1 MTNIAVVGSGYW
13 GKNLVRNFNELG
25 ALHTVCESN
34 PETLLPFQE
43 RYPEA
48 EFQSSFHLVLQNPA
62 IDAVVIA
69 TPAETHFE
77 MARMALLAN
86 KHVFVEKPLALFASE
101 AEELNQLA
109 MRQNLRLMVGHI
121 LLYHPAIIK
130 LKEIIN
136 SGELGKI
143 NYIYSNRLN
152 LGKIRSEENILW
164 SFAPHDISAI
174 VYLLEEMPS
183 QVIAQ
188 GGNYLNHNIA
198 DVTNT
203 ILSFKSGVRGHIF
216 VSWLHPNKEQKLII
230 MGTNKMAVFDD
241 TATEGKLQIH
251 DKGVDWINR
260 QPVPRRNGTSI
271 VPLDSCEPL
280 KAECQHFLDCIN
292 SGTTPR
298 TDGVNGI
305 NVLKI
310 LNACQD
316 SLEHNSTVVQLNE
329 KDQPE
334 TFFAH
339 ETAVIDTP
347 CNIGRGTKIWHFS
360 HIMPKAKVGSNCN
373 IGQNV
378 SIASGTTIGNN
389 VKIQNN
395 VSVYSGVILE
405 DDVFCGPSMVFT
417 NVINPRSHISRKS
430 EFRITRVKKGATIGA
445 NATIICGNT
454 IGSHSFIGA
463 GAVVTKDVPDH
474 ALVLGNPA
482 RIAGWVCE
490 CGNRLNFQNPARP
503 SGGDIAAC
511 NSCNK
516 QYKKV
521 EGGIMCH
528 ECDCGKNLDQYND
541 SDAYDDREKQSNDK
555 LKESIKP
562 FEKELTLP
570 QAANSCSIS

>member
-1 MTNIAVVGSGYW
+1 MTNIAVVGSGYR
-13 GKNLVRNFNELG
+13 GGNLVRNFNELG
-25 ALHTVCESN
+25 VLHTICDSN
-34 PETLLPFQE
+34 PDTLQSFQE
-43 RYPEA
+43 KYPEK
-48 EFQSSFHLVLQNPA
+48 EVHSSFQLALQNPA

-77 MARMALLAN
+77 MARTSLLAN

-109 MRQNLRLMVGHI
+109 MRLNLKLMVGHI

-152 LGKIRSEENILW
+152 LGKTRSEENILW

-188 GGNYLNHNIA
+188 GGNYLNQNIA

-203 ILSFKSGVRGHIF
+203 ILSFKSGVKGHIF

-230 MGTNKMAVFDD
+230 MGDKKMAVFDD
-241 TATEGKLQIH
+241 TVTDGKLQIH
-251 DKGVDWINR
+251 DKGVDWTNR
-260 QPVPRRNGTSI
+260 QPAPRRNGTSI
-271 VPLDSCEPL
+271 VPVDSSEPL
-280 KAECQHFLDCIN
+280 KAECQHFLECIN

-298 TDGVNGI
+298 TDGINGI

-316 SLEHNSTVVQLNE
+316 SLEHNSTVVQLNRE
-329 KDQPE
+329 DHPE

-339 ETAVIDTP
+339 ETAVIDDP
-347 CNIGRGTKIWHFS
+347 SNIGKGTKIWHFS
-360 HIMPKAKVGSNCN
+360 HIMPKAKVGNNCN

-378 SIASGTTIGNN
+378 SIASDATIGNN

-417 NVINPRSHISRKS
+417 NVIDPRSHISRKH
-430 EFRITRVKKGATIGA
+430 EFGITRVKKGATIGA

-463 GAVVTKDVPDH
+463 GAVVTKDVLDH

-490 CGNRLNFQNPARP
+490 CGNRLNFQNDVAT
-503 SGGDIAAC
+503 C

-516 QYKKV
+516 QYKKL
-521 EGGIMCH
+521 ERGIMCL
-528 ECDCGKNLDQYND
+528 ECDCGKKPNQYND
-541 SDAYDDREKQSNDK
+541 SNTHSDCEKQSNNNR
-555 LKESIKP
+555 KESSKP

-570 QAANSCSIS
+570 QPADFCSTS